1 MKAYTTDFFIERA
14 KNVYGDKYDYSKTIY
29 INTETPLTITC
40 PNHGEFKIRPL
51 KFLQG
56 RECKS
61 CKTKTT
67 KNTYKLT
74 TEQFVEKAQLIHGD
88 KYDYSKVSYVNQK
101 TKIVLICKKHGEF
114 EVVPNYHLT
123 DRCGCKFCAKES
135 IKEKTSYTTEKFI
148 EEAKKIHG
156 NKYNY
161 HKVKYINYNTKVIII
176 CTKHGDFEI
185 SPLHHINSKSGCQK
199 CGYNVLSLKS
209 TYTQEEFTNKAKET
223 HGEKYD
229 YSLVK
234 YTDSKIKVNIIC
246 KKHGEFKQM
255 PAMHLQGQGC
265 PNCVNSMGENEIFYL
280 LTKNNIKFNTQH
292 KFDNCV
298 HKRKLPFDFY
308 LPQKNV
314 CIEFQGAQ
322 HYSAYHHMGGEKA
335 YQKLIVNDQIK
346 KEFCKKNNI
355 TLLEIKFDEN
365 IESKLRE
372 FKII

>member
-88 KYDYSKVSYVNQK
+88 
-101 TKIVLICKKHGEF
+101 
-114 EVVPNYHLT
+114 
-123 DRCGCKFCAKES
+123 
-135 IKEKTSYTTEKFI
+135 
-148 EEAKKIHG
+148 
-156 NKYNY
+156 
-161 HKVKYINYNTKVIII
+161 
-176 CTKHGDFEI
+176 
-185 SPLHHINSKSGCQK
+185 
-199 CGYNVLSLKS
+199 
-209 TYTQEEFTNKAKET
+209 
-223 HGEKYD
+223 KYD